1 MKSLLSNRYIYK
13 INSSRIVQS
22 GMNLTVSRE
31 EAMANNEII
40 QLASSCVLRM
50 IDKINGIEFKIKE
63 NKIKELKLEIKEL
76 KRNKKNKE
84 KLKLKQKE
92 LKEMTFMEDY
102 LCVVMDTKKDYDAL
116 LKLGFTING
125 ISYKRLLAT
134 SGGVKKST
142 VVFVSEKVHPDL
154 YKWIHCERDLTKKF
168 VPAKLE
174 AYIALACSA
183 SIPVSKPKGI
193 LVVHD
198 IETKFKDSVIEVN
211 GLNGGRPI
219 VKEIDDYDVT
229 LNACDGLGL
238 MSPKLADIWSI
249 DVEEDYRIAGA
260 CLRNAFCKGMI
271 FTFDFHKFAKE
282 VAHKDIVTDVWG
294 NEHNI
299 NDIDLILTTS
309 MLKLWDS
316 YSSIDDYIEKTE
328 RNNHTF
334 ALTKVTPHKL
344 DEEQTLNY
352 QFLQSLEL
360 SDEDIDELCEPLLTE
375 IEDVMNKDYRK
386 SLLYL
391 RGVDLKEST
400 VLKPPFDY
408 TTAMMLDPTMLNDP
422 YTYSK
427 IKHNI
432 KNRID
437 TAKMGVIP
445 VKGNFSIIS
454 GDPYILCES
463 MFGLEPKGLL
473 KKGEFYSA
481 FWNEKGVTK
490 TVAMRAPMT
499 SHNNIQICNM
509 ANREDVNEWYKYM
522 NTVYILNA
530 WDTTCAKL
538 NGADM
543 DGDTFFTTDNPVI
556 LRNVYPT
563 KAIMCVQSA
572 SQKIVPKEKDF
583 ILANKRSFGNLVG
596 TITNYATSMYS
607 VIVNFK
613 EGTPEW
619 NELHYRILCMQDFQQ
634 NSIKC

>member
-1 MKSLLSNRYIYK
+1 
-13 INSSRIVQS
+13 
-22 GMNLTVSRE
+22 
-31 EAMANNEII
+31 
-40 QLASSCVLRM
+40 
-50 IDKINGIEFKIKE
+50 
-63 NKIKELKLEIKEL
+63 
-76 KRNKKNKE
+76 
-84 KLKLKQKE
+84 
-92 LKEMTFMEDY
+92 
-102 LCVVMDTKKDYDAL
+102 
-116 LKLGFTING
+116 
-125 ISYKRLLAT
+125 
-134 SGGVKKST
+134 
-142 VVFVSEKVHPDL
+142 
-154 YKWIHCERDLTKKF
+154 
-168 VPAKLE
+168 
-174 AYIALACSA
+174 
-183 SIPVSKPKGI
+183 
-193 LVVHD
+193 
-198 IETKFKDSVIEVN
+198 
-211 GLNGGRPI
+211 
-219 VKEIDDYDVT
+219 
-229 LNACDGLGL
+229 
-238 MSPKLADIWSI
+238 MSPELADIWSL
-249 DVEEDYRIAGA
+249 DVEEDYRISGA

-271 FTFDFHKFAKE
+271 FTFDFHKFARE
-282 VAHKDIVTDVWG
+282 VAKTDTIKDVWG
-294 NEHNI
+294 NTHNI

-316 YSSIDDYIEKTE
+316 YSSIDDYLEKAQ

-360 SDEDIDELCEPLLTE
+360 TDEDVDELCEPLLTE

-386 SLLYL
+386 TLLYL

-400 VLKPPFDY
+400 VLRPPYDF

-422 YTYSK
+422 YVYSK

-572 SQKIVPKEKDF
+572 SQKIIPKEKDF